1 MKHIIIYNFTIN
13 KLKSIGDKLTFTGL
27 VNNKLFYGYMKIR
40 KDDKE
45 EEEYS
50 IMINDF
56 TQDEYNYTT
65 NRIKELIEG
74 IW

>member
-1 MKHIIIYNFTIN
+1 MEHIMIYNFTIN
-13 KLKSIGDKLTFTGL
+13 KLRSIGDKLTFTGL
-27 VNNKLFYGYMKIR
+27 INNKLFYGYMKIR
-40 KDDKE
+40 KDNKE
-45 EEEYS
+45 EEVYS

-74 IW
+74 TW